1 MWRGIGGGEG
11 DTVFP
16 SLCGLEF
23 VKVTEFR
30 KLGGVGQRGGNMF
43 SSLCGLEFQWGLHS
57 RGRVSW

>member
-1 MWRGIGGGEG
+1 M
-11 DTVFP
+11 FP

-23 VKVTEFR
+23 VKVFKFR
-30 KLGGVGQRGGNMF
+30 KLGGVGQGGGNMF